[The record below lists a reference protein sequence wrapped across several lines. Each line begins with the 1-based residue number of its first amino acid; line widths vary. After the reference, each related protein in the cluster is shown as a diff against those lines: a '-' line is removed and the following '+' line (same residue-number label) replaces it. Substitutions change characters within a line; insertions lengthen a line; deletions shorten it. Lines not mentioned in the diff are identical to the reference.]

1 MADNRCVR
9 IYDLKQKIKYHPE
22 IGTYVSE
29 EDIDLMERVFVDG
42 GKIEIAIAKP
52 IDEALKDVCDKQEFI
67 SKYCRNCGSQRCEGI
82 DTEWF
87 EGCGYKEHL
96 NGTTFFI

>member
-9 IYDLKQKIKYHPE
+9 IYDLKQKVKYHPE

-42 GKIEIAIAKP
+42 GKVEVVMAKP
-52 IDEALKDVCDKQEFI
+52 MSEVLEEIQDKQELRGRHFVEPPPLPQAPPL
-67 SKYCRNCGSQRCEGI
+67 RVLREG
-82 DTEWF
+82 F
-87 EGCGYKEHL
+87 RQ
-96 NGTTFFI
+96 

>member
-9 IYDLKQKIKYHPE
+9 IYDLKQKVKYHPE

-42 GKIEIAIAKP
+42 GKVEVVMAKP
-52 IDEALKDVCDKQEFI
+52 MREVLEEIQDKQEFV
-67 SKYCRNCGSQRCEGI
+67 SKYCRNCGSQRCEGV

-87 EGCGYKEHL
+87 DGCEHKEKL
-96 NGTTFFI
+96 IGERK